1 MSSIAW
7 QKITVKFNALSVQ
20 IQIKDIYAGTT
31 ILQFRI
37 NKCSWDLAPS
47 L

>member
-7 QKITVKFNALSVQ
+7 KKITVKFNALSVQ